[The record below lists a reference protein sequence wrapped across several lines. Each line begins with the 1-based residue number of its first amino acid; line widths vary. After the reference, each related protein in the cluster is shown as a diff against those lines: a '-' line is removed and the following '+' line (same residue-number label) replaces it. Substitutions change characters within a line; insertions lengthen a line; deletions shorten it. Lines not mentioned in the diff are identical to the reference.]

1 MKTRLLLLSLAS
13 LTLGLVP
20 LARAA
25 DADSAPATNQ
35 PAVTDRDDASTTDS
49 ARSETPGQYVD
60 DAAITA
66 KVKTAIFR
74 DGTLHPTQIHV
85 TTEHGVVEL
94 SGVVDT
100 RAQKSQAE
108 EIAEQVPGVRSVSN
122 QLTVR

>member
-1 MKTRLLLLSLAS
+1 MKKKLILLSIAS
-13 LTLGLVP
+13 LTLGLAP
-20 LARAA
+20 FARAA
-25 DADSAPATNQ
+25 DAGSAPATDRST
-35 PAVTDRDDASTTDS
+35 VTDRDAPATRDS

-74 DGTLHPTQIHV
+74 DGTLHPTEIHV

-94 SGVVDT
+94 SGFVDS

-108 EIAEQVPGVRSVSN
+108 EVAEQVPGVQSVSN
-122 QLTVR
+122 NLTVR